1 MGFKINQHVMNF
13 FWVVAVPSV
22 AAFGYYMAYAP
33 SKEQLAADLVCF
45 PCCTHRR
52 MMCSSLTLRWL
63 GQRKMHPQR
72 VAAAQKRQTALK
84 RMIFDPSDDDK
95 KAMDAAFS
103 GGVSTTRSTQ
113 DLIPQPEVAPE
124 DVDNDKP

>member
-33 SKEQLAADLVCF
+33 SKEQLAADL
-45 PCCTHRR
+45 
-52 MMCSSLTLRWL
+52 
-63 GQRKMHPQR
+63 RKMHPQR

-124 DVDNDKP
+124 DVDNDQP